1 MYLWKVHK
9 LNNTLKVIGALLTLI
24 IFWLFYIS
32 LETFYS
38 TPSNENHNYIPS
50 NSEVIVAFKGDVII
64 KSVLSDFIASQDETL
79 LDKLNSSKDE
89 IKESTGI
96 NFLSDVILFS
106 TKENDEPISGLLFNL
121 SNENNFKSNFE
132 GEIIASNSSVGILLF
147 NENNKESTKELKAFA
162 EDLIIHPTTLYS
174 ENLAQ
179 KEKLDSYISIWSKIN
194 KNSWK
199 YTSLNIHENEIMVE
213 GKFVNENNN
222 SDKLSQLNQNSN
234 SFNFSTSFIPE
245 EVSDTTLSLLGIENN
260 QIIGFS
266 TNYRSI
272 KIEQENSFE
281 LVPDA
286 DFIYQFK
293 NEINASEVLK
303 NLASKEN
310 ISNLNSTSFMFGGQS
325 FNYKQID
332 SKTVYIGRTAFGE
345 ISTKRGKS
353 LLKIKGK
360 PSYLNQIEGN
370 SFILRLISIFPAY
383 RVGNS
388 LSNNIQDIDFEIN
401 PSSSNTVKINGKIEF
416 KKESYA
422 TIELIKNLLEF
433 NQ

>member
-9 LNNTLKVIGALLTLI
+9 LNNTFKVIGVLLSLI

-32 LETFYS
+32 LQTFYNS
-38 TPSNENHNYIPS
+38 PDNKNHSYIPS
-50 NSEVIVAFKGDVII
+50 NSNIVVAFKGDVMI
-64 KSVLSDFIASQDETL
+64 KSVISDFIASQDEAL

-89 IKESTGI
+89 VKESTGI
-96 NFLSDVILFS
+96 NFLSDIILF
-106 TKENDEPISGLLFNL
+106 TLTQDEELISGLIFNL
-121 SNENNFKSNFE
+121 IDKDNFNSNFE
-132 GEIIASNSSVGILLF
+132 GKIITSNESVGFLLF
-147 NENNKESTKELKAFA
+147 NENNRLS
-162 EDLIIHPTTLYS
+162 
-174 ENLAQ
+174 
-179 KEKLDSYISIWSKIN
+179 KEKLNSIAQKLIDQPTNLYSKKLAPKEKGNSYISIWSKADE
-194 KNSWK
+194 SWK
-199 YTSLNIHENEIMVE
+199 YTSLKVIKNEIIVE
-213 GKFVNENNN
+213 GEFVIENKNH
-222 SDKLSQLNQNSN
+222 DYLTQLNQNSN
-234 SFNFSTSFIPE
+234 SFSFSTTFIPQK
-245 EVSDTTLSLLGIENN
+245 VSDTTLSFLGIQDN
-260 QIIGFS
+260 QILGLS

-272 KIEQENSFE
+272 KIEQEKSFE

-303 NLASKEN
+303 NIASRET
-310 ISNLNSTSFMFGGQS
+310 ISNINASNFEFGGQL
-325 FNYKQID
+325 FNYKQVD
-332 SKTVYIGRTAFGE
+332 PKTVYIGRTEFGKT
-345 ISTKRGKS
+345 STRSDNS

-388 LSNNIQDIDFEIN
+388 LSNTIQNIDFEVN
-401 PSSSNTVKINGKIEF
+401 PISNNIIKINGKIEF

-433 NQ
+433 RQ

>member
-1 MYLWKVHK
+1 M
-9 LNNTLKVIGALLTLI
+9 NNTLKVIGALLTLI

-106 TKENDEPISGLLFNL
+106 TKENGEPISGLLFNL

-162 EDLIIHPTTLYS
+162 ENLIVHPTTLYS

-194 KNSWK
+194 KNCWK
-199 YTSLNIHENEIMVE
+199 YTSLNIHQNEIVVE
-213 GKFVNENNN
+213 GEFVNENNN

-245 EVSDTTLSLLGIENN
+245 EVSDSTLSLLGIDNN

-383 RVGNS
+383 RVGNN
-388 LSNNIQDIDFEIN
+388 LTNDIQNIDCEIN
-401 PSSSNTVKINGKIEF
+401 PSSSNTAKINGKIEF

-433 NQ
+433 SQ